1 VAGLTARIDRR
12 VQARRRIA
20 GEGYRRAGEP
30 GRGQYLMGAGT
41 GRKFNVMWH
50 GTAGRLRPGGD
61 VLLGLLAGLSAAL
74 GFLVPPRSR
83 MTAVH

>member
-1 VAGLTARIDRR
+1 MTARRHCDDYTAHWLALRKA
-12 VQARRRIA
+12 VTM
-20 GEGYRRAGEP
+20 
-30 GRGQYLMGAGT
+30 YLMGAGT

-50 GTAGRLRPGGD
+50 GTAGRIRPGGD

-83 MTAVH
+83 VTAVH